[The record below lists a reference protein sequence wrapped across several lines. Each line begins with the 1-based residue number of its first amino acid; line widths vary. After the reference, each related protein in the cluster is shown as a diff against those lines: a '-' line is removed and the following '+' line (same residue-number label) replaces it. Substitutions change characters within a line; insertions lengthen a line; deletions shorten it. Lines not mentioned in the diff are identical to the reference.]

1 VNVTIDNLDGNGALD
16 YTGAVIPGVPLRIE
30 RQLNEPT
37 ICNFKLAPNITN
49 LRVPL
54 RLARIVIADDS
65 GAVLFTGYIATEPAL
80 ELAGEGFSGP
90 MYVATVSAI
99 SDDVLLDIQGIS
111 NMTSSFAQPAGQ
123 TLETLTNTV
132 DPTRFTFNTA
142 QATGVVGRF
151 TAEPAESWSSNA
163 GLLASSSRNT
173 YRVASGS
180 VSMAPVGDVVHTLNE
195 SDGTLQVNN
204 LQASMVKTLANDVTV
219 CGEEE
224 PSAYVTEVFAGDGT
238 TVLFDLMED
247 PFFPP
252 SSKTRP
258 LVDLFQTPAI
268 NPQVWQ
274 LQDPGAHVSLT
285 SNGVTCVG
293 GNGLDGETTLCA
305 ISNLE
310 LGGSLVIEA
319 NGVLLSA
326 GSEGIL
332 SGLYTGDIN
341 TADCVAG
348 FQVNQVSGSTT
359 VAPLIAGVASGSSF
373 SPVSGHMYTLR
384 TRVYGKEMQ
393 RVLQAYYSLGDD
405 GTELWGGT
413 AVPCGVNLVLEV
425 QDMTNGVSQ
434 TPVVLYDGALAVT
447 PSISTFGL
455 LNSTNLICSI
465 RSVDVTQEGPV
476 WVTSLPPGGNMMTR
490 RIGTTAQGADCKV
503 ERTGKLRFYAT
514 SVPQMGEQVFIFYR
528 TNNRA
533 VARKANAVSPS
544 SQNSNQLP
552 ATSRWIGTVTTPK
565 AMSSEDCENAASA
578 LLSLSSS
585 RAAAWKGTYTGW
597 NFETLGDIWPGD
609 MLAVSTASADITAN
623 LVVRSVQIE
632 VACSSPQLNKYTIQF
647 ANDWADALAIK
658 TSSTVPADTWLPQ
671 QPQTAEP
678 LTNLL
683 TLVASS
689 ISSTAIQV
697 NAGLTP
703 PSGGG
708 FEVRRRDWS
717 FGPGTDSD
725 LVLRSPVSN
734 FVIPR
739 QAAIEQYYIRM
750 YDGSAP
756 PNYSRF
762 SSAIFVNVP
771 L

>member
-1 VNVTIDNLDGNGALD
+1 
-16 YTGAVIPGVPLRIE
+16 
-30 RQLNEPT
+30 
-37 ICNFKLAPNITN
+37 
-49 LRVPL
+49 
-54 RLARIVIADDS
+54 
-65 GAVLFTGYIATEPAL
+65 
-80 ELAGEGFSGP
+80 
-90 MYVATVSAI
+90 
-99 SDDVLLDIQGIS
+99 
-111 NMTSSFAQPAGQ
+111 
-123 TLETLTNTV
+123 
-132 DPTRFTFNTA
+132 
-142 QATGVVGRF
+142 
-151 TAEPAESWSSNA
+151 
-163 GLLASSSRNT
+163 
-173 YRVASGS
+173 
-180 VSMAPVGDVVHTLNE
+180 
-195 SDGTLQVNN
+195 
-204 LQASMVKTLANDVTV
+204 
-219 CGEEE
+219 
-224 PSAYVTEVFAGDGT
+224 
-238 TVLFDLMED
+238 
-247 PFFPP
+247 
-252 SSKTRP
+252 
-258 LVDLFQTPAI
+258 
-268 NPQVWQ
+268 
-274 LQDPGAHVSLT
+274 
-285 SNGVTCVG
+285 
-293 GNGLDGETTLCA
+293 
-305 ISNLE
+305 
-310 LGGSLVIEA
+310 
-319 NGVLLSA
+319 
-326 GSEGIL
+326 
-332 SGLYTGDIN
+332 
-341 TADCVAG
+341 
-348 FQVNQVSGSTT
+348 
-359 VAPLIAGVASGSSF
+359 
-373 SPVSGHMYTLR
+373 
-384 TRVYGKEMQ
+384 
-393 RVLQAYYSLGDD
+393 
-405 GTELWGGT
+405 
-413 AVPCGVNLVLEV
+413 
-425 QDMTNGVSQ
+425 
-434 TPVVLYDGALAVT
+434 
-447 PSISTFGL
+447 
-455 LNSTNLICSI
+455 
-465 RSVDVTQEGPV
+465 
-476 WVTSLPPGGNMMTR
+476 
-490 RIGTTAQGADCKV
+490 
-503 ERTGKLRFYAT
+503 
-514 SVPQMGEQVFIFYR
+514 MGEQVFISYR

-632 VACSSPQLNKYTIQF
+632 AACSSPQLNKYTIQF

-671 QPQTAEP
+671 QPQTVEP